1 MRKLIAVGSMWW
13 ILTLVAPLYAQQLDV
28 SFGAGS
34 LAAPTNNNTFSGANE
49 GLGGGTYVGFGAD
62 VLIKKHIGVQ
72 GELFWRTSQGL
83 YQSQVPYR
91 PLFWDING
99 IYVAQFSKRVAAEA
113 VAGIGAESLRFYQ
126 GAFNCDAYG
135 NCSNYV
141 SSNHFMGDVGG
152 GIKLYVFKSV
162 FVRPEVRLYLVKN
175 NVEFNSSLAVRYGAS
190 IGYTFGGSR

>member
-13 ILTLVAPLYAQQLDV
+13 ILTLVVPVHAQQVDL
-28 SFGAGS
+28 SFGGGS
-34 LAAPTNNNTFSGANE
+34 VSAPSNTNSFSGANQS
-49 GLGGGTYVGFGAD
+49 LGGGTYVGFGGDA
-62 VLIKKHIGVQ
+62 LIKKHVGVQ
-72 GELFWRTSQGL
+72 GEVFWRTSQGL
-83 YQSQVPYR
+83 YQNQVPYR
-91 PLFWDING
+91 PLFWDFNG

-141 SSNHFMGDVGG
+141 SSNHFMGDFGG

-190 IGYTFGGSR
+190 VGYTFGGSR

>member
-1 MRKLIAVGSMWW
+1 MRKLIAVGGLCW
-13 ILTLVAPLYAQQLDV
+13 ILALLVPAHAQQVDISFGGGSLYAP
-28 SFGAGS
+28 S
-34 LAAPTNNNTFSGANE
+34 NNNSFSGANE
-49 GLGGGTYVGFGAD
+49 SLSGGTYVGFGGDA
-62 VLIKKHIGVQ
+62 LIKKHIGFQ

-91 PLFWDING
+91 PLFWDFNA
-99 IYVAQFSKRVAAEA
+99 IYVASLSKRVAAEA
-113 VAGIGAESLRFYQ
+113 LAGIGAETLRFYQ

-141 SSNHFMGDVGG
+141 SSTHFMGDFGG
-152 GIKLYVFKSV
+152 GIKLYVFKKV

-190 IGYTFGGSR
+190 VGYTFGGSR